1 MQKENV
7 LIIDDEEFI
16 LQLSRDILIKSQYN
30 VKTAS
35 NGNEGIKLFESDKFD
50 LILTDIKMPN
60 INGLDVI
67 RRVRVTNKEIPII
80 VITGHGTL
88 DIAIDSLRLGAQ
100 GFILK
105 PFTPAE
111 LRNGVAEAMEK
122 TRLLSE
128 NIRMRALMPLFEVSK
143 EIIGEVDPRKLL
155 KLIVDTAVKET
166 RADKVCLALIDEVT
180 GKLNVKEFYGLSSD
194 FVRDLENVFSENIT
208 RLICKDKKPFLVT
221 PGVKLPRKFEK
232 IKNAQ
237 GIYSGVYVPL
247 TTRGNIIGILYIGR
261 TGSEHPFTTS
271 EVELVSVLSGQA
283 AAAIENARLY
293 EKLEQS
299 YLSTI
304 VTLSYIVESKDLYTD
319 KHMKDIA
326 EYSVEIAK
334 KLGLSDNDIE
344 NIRKAALLH
353 DIGKLCV
360 PDHILMKPGKL
371 SEEEMEVIKKH
382 PSNGAKIIESVEPLK
397 HTREIIKY
405 HQAWFDG
412 SGYPDGLRGEEIP
425 LGARIVAVADA
436 FGAMTTDRPYR
447 KALTME
453 QAVKELKKDA
463 GTQFDPHLV
472 EIFISIL
479 EEKGI
484 MDERLKHPLD

>member
-16 LQLSRDILIKSQYN
+16 LQLSKDILIKSHYN

-35 NGNEGIKLFESDKFD
+35 DGKEGINLLESDKFD

-67 RRVRVTNKEIPII
+67 RHVRVTNKEIPII

-111 LRNGVAEAMEK
+111 LRNAVSEALEK

-128 NIRMRALMPLFEVSK
+128 NIRMRTLMPLFEVSK
-143 EIIGEVDPRKLL
+143 EIIGEVDPKRLL
-155 KLIVDTAVKET
+155 KLIVDIAVKET
-166 RADKVCLALIDEVT
+166 RADKVCLALIDDAT
-180 GKLNVKEFYGLSSD
+180 GKLNVKEFYGLSPN
-194 FVRDLENVFSENIT
+194 FVRDFENIYSADIAG
-208 RLICKDKKPFLVT
+208 LIFKDKKPFLIT
-221 PGVKLPRKFEK
+221 PGVRLPHEFEK
-232 IKNAQ
+232 VREIE
-237 GIYSGVYVPL
+237 GVSSGVYVPL
-247 TTRGNIIGILYIGR
+247 TIRGNIIGLLCISR
-261 TGSEHPFTTS
+261 TGTEHPFTPS

-299 YLSTI
+299 YLS
-304 VTLSYIVESKDLYTD
+304 VMVALSCVVEARDLYTD

-326 EYSVEIAK
+326 EYSVEIAN

-353 DIGKLCV
+353 DIGKISV

-382 PSNGAKIIESVEPLK
+382 PANGAKIIEPVEPLK
-397 HTREIIKY
+397 HATKIIKHHHECY
-405 HQAWFDG
+405 NG
-412 SGYPDGLRGEEIP
+412 TGYPEGLRGKDIP
-425 LGARIVAVADA
+425 LGARIIAVADA
-436 FGAMTTDRPYR
+436 FGAMTTNRPYR
-447 KALTME
+447 RALSIGD
-453 QAVKELKKDA
+453 AVKELKKCA
-463 GTQFDPHLV
+463 GKQFDPHLV

-479 EEKGI
+479 EGKGI
-484 MDERLKHPLD
+484 LNERL